1 MPPLSPAAEDYAGDR
16 RSRGFVTVPDAI
28 PLKWR
33 GLLFYARSEA
43 GISFIADKAEL
54 RHACPADVGQHFI
67 HRHVTRSRIGLELEF
82 RFGRQ
87 AQRGGELLAEGQP
100 VDALAVPPAGSV
112 AGDSAP
118 ALADAARRRAPAP

>member
-54 RHACPADVGQHFI
+54 RHAGPADVGQHFI
-67 HRHVTRSRIGLELEF
+67 HRHVTRSRIGLALEF
-82 RFGRQ
+82 RRSEEHTS
-87 AQRGGELLAEGQP
+87 ELQDLVRNAY
-100 VDALAVPPAGSV
+100 AGLCSQKK
-112 AGDSAP
+112 DRTQSNC
-118 ALADAARRRAPAP
+118 

>member
-43 GISFIADKAEL
+43 GISFIADTAEL
-54 RHACPADVGQHFI
+54 RHACPAAVGQLLL
-67 HRHVTRSRIGLELEF
+67 HRHVTRSRIGLALEF
-82 RFGRQ
+82 RYLGR
-87 AQRGGELLAEGQP
+87 ASRRERGCPYVLIP
-100 VDALAVPPAGSV
+100 VGAV
-112 AGDSAP
+112 
-118 ALADAARRRAPAP
+118 

>member
-54 RHACPADVGQHFI
+54 RHACPADVGQHLI
-67 HRHVTRSRIGLELEF
+67 HRHVTRSRIGLRSEEQTSELQSLMRTSYAVF
-82 RFGRQ
+82 CLKQ
-87 AQRGGELLAEGQP
+87 KQRKQQK
-100 VDALAVPPAGSV
+100 
-112 AGDSAP
+112 
-118 ALADAARRRAPAP
+118 